1 MSLAPF
7 LWLANPLWIR
17 GDTWRRD
24 RIREGLEAALGSPE
38 ELRECCDPGVTLC
51 QGHVCLFRT
60 GEVSWRNP
68 TLVAAQ
74 SCMCTKDFKIQIQI
88 YF

>member
-17 GDTWRRD
+17 GRDDTWRRD
-24 RIREGLEAALGSPE
+24 RDVLVRGRLGAPEAAE
-38 ELRECCDPGVTLC
+38 GVLWPC
-51 QGHVCLFRT
+51 ANCHVCLFGT

-68 TLVAAQ
+68 TPMAAL
-74 SCMCTKDFKIQIQI
+74 SRRCTKDFKIHICI